1 MTEQQ
6 ILKISH
12 DDLVRLFML
21 RRDDLKE
28 ASKEAARI
36 KHKEKQRIWDKKRL
50 ADENY
55 RILHNER
62 NKKYRENHK
71 EHIRELNKS
80 WLEKNREK
88 NARRCKEY
96 RCRNILEEQQD
107 VMATVTEAKP
117 HIIITPELLQ
127 IPKTVKPER
136 TSSGAMPIPDF
147 ELTQVRTDKE
157 AAAYWRQI
165 IDDLEYRFFAKE
177 IDVEAYFSGRN
188 TAMSHLIAA
197 ENRMKSKRVRNY

>member
-6 ILKISH
+6 IMSITH
-12 DDLVRLFML
+12 DDLVQLFML
-21 RRDDLKE
+21 RRDDLKA
-28 ASKEAARI
+28 ASKEAVRI
-36 KHKEKQRIWDKKRL
+36 RHKEQQRIWDKKRL

-55 RILHNER
+55 RILHNEQ

-71 EHIRELNKS
+71 EHIRELQKS
-80 WLEKNREK
+80 WFEKNRAK
-88 NARRCKEY
+88 NAQKCKEY
-96 RCRNILEEQQD
+96 RCRKALEKAAECHANVAQF
-107 VMATVTEAKP
+107 TP

-157 AAAYWRQI
+157 AAAYWRQV
-165 IDDLEYRFFAKE
+165 IDDLEYRYFAKE

-188 TAMSHLIAA
+188 AAMSHLLAA
-197 ENRMKSKRVRNY
+197 EERMKPKRVRNY